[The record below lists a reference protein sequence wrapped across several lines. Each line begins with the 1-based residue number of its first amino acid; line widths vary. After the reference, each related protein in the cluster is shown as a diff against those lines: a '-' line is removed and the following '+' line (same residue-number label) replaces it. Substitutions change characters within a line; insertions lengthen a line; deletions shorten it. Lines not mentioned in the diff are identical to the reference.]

1 MNLKIEEILMVVI
14 AFIIGWFVMK
24 TVMGYINN
32 SVVKVV
38 GGKHI
43 RDQGYCSRDAYR
55 CGLDGI
61 DCCRR

>member
-38 GGKHI
+38 SGKHTKQSCTYPTFPCN
-43 RDQGYCSRDAYR
+43 DS
-55 CGLDGI
+55 
-61 DCCRR
+61 CCIV

>member
-38 GGKHI
+38 SGKRKLI
-43 RDQGYCSRDAYR
+43 AWG
-55 CGLDGI
+55 
-61 DCCRR
+61 

>member
-24 TVMGYINN
+24 TVMGSINN

-38 GGKHI
+38 SGNRKLSAWG
-43 RDQGYCSRDAYR
+43 
-55 CGLDGI
+55 
-61 DCCRR
+61 

>member
-1 MNLKIEEILMVVI
+1 MNLKVEDILKLVI

-38 GGKHI
+38 GGKHTKK
-43 RDQGYCSRDAYR
+43 DYTDCVPPYFPCPGNPYYC
-55 CGLDGI
+55 CH
-61 DCCRR
+61 